1 MGEVMKVLL
10 VEDAALLRYA
20 FGRLL
25 RMNGF
30 IVRET
35 TNGREAMD
43 CLLEFRPHVVLTDLM
58 MPIMDGVELIR
69 RIRSDPTASK
79 TPVVA
84 ITADATERATRLARE
99 AGATDVIVKP
109 IDLPELL
116 ERLGRIDIVAET
128 NGIAPCPNSLSTG
141 EECQKDVLEDHE
153 DHQAEDEQD
162 SEIQ

>member
-1 MGEVMKVLL
+1 MVDFIKILI

-25 RMNGF
+25 RMNGY

-35 TNGREAMD
+35 TNGREALD
-43 CLLEFRPHVVLTDLM
+43 CLIEFRPHVVLTDLM

-69 RIRSDPTASK
+69 RIRSHPRAGK

-99 AGATDVIVKP
+99 AGADDVIIKP

-116 ERLGRIDIVAET
+116 ERLGRIEAIPDT
-128 NGIAPCPNSLSTG
+128 NGLSPGFSTG
-141 EECQKDVLEDHE
+141 EEGQEDILEDHE

-162 SEIQ
+162 PQVQ